1 MSEMKKYKVLDKC
14 PICEKTDLED
24 YLKTKDFTFS
34 KESFVVQKC
43 KHCGFRFTNP
53 IPKEEDIGSYYGA
66 DNYMSHA
73 TKSRKGLLPF
83 VYKRVRNMN
92 LNNKLKL
99 VKKYANGKKLLD
111 IGAGNGFFL
120 KACEIEQFVVAGLEP
135 DEKARKV
142 AFDDYGLELK
152 DPQHLSNIKD
162 GSIDVITMW
171 HVLEHVYH
179 LKKDIAEY
187 KRVLKNDGSLIIAL
201 PNIDSFDSTYYKEY
215 WDGLDLP
222 LHLYHFT
229 PNDVKNLFEQFNMD
243 VIEMK
248 PMKFD
253 SYWVS
258 MNSEKFKGGSLPKA
272 FFIGWKSNLKA
283 KNGKYSSQMYVIKH
297 KKQ

>member
-1 MSEMKKYKVLDKC
+1 MSETKKYNLLEKC
-14 PICEKTDLED
+14 PICGGTHLED

-34 KESFVVQKC
+34 KESFTVQKC
-43 KHCGFRFTNP
+43 GDCGFRFTNP
-53 IPKEEDIGSYYGA
+53 IPTEETIGSYYGA

-73 TKSRKGLLPF
+73 TQSRKGLMPF

-92 LNNKLKL
+92 LNNKLRL
-99 VKKYANGKKLLD
+99 VKEYSNGKKLLD

-120 KACEIEQFVVAGLEP
+120 NACKIEQYVVHGLEP
-135 DEKARKV
+135 DEKARTV
-142 AFDDYGLELK
+142 AKKDFGLELN
-152 DPQHLSNIKD
+152 DPSTITSIES

-179 LKKDIAEY
+179 LKDAIGEY
-187 KRVLKNDGSLIIAL
+187 KRVLKENGSLIIAL
-201 PNIDSFDSTYYKEY
+201 PNIDSYDSEYYKEY

-229 PNDVKNLFEQFNMD
+229 PNDVKNLFEQF
-243 VIEMK
+243 EMEVVDMR

-272 FFIGWKSNLKA
+272 FYIGMKSNMKA

-297 KKQ
+297 KNA